1 LSIAVLQ
8 AHHVEGL
15 ASMLGLQKV
24 GWLFAHPSREAGFHF
39 SGPEIMFAAEQQLEA
54 AGGISDTP
62 FVTIK
67 MTVDEKVSVLL
78 RSAFSQPSAAFLCS
92 YTF

>member
-1 LSIAVLQ
+1 MVYEPPQETSAISFELLDDPKAD
-8 AHHVEGL
+8 HVEGL

-24 GWLFAHPSREAGFHF
+24 GWLFAHPAREAGFHF

-54 AGGISDTP
+54 AGGVKDTP

-67 MTVDEKVSVLL
+67 MTVDEKV
-78 RSAFSQPSAAFLCS
+78 RNAM
-92 YTF
+92 